1 MSTID
6 SQTSSTL
13 RQRWMRALSHADEL
27 TTYADLLTQESYQ
40 TIRPPEIGM
49 VMVRGRMGGSGA
61 PFNLGETTITRCAVR
76 GAEGY
81 VGFGYVVG
89 RDKRRAELAAMA
101 DAQLQGNRQDYW
113 MQTLILPLEQARQ
126 TKLATHQ
133 AEHAA
138 TRVEFFTLVR
148 GEDA

>member
-6 SQTSSTL
+6 SQASNTL
-13 RQRWMRALSHADEL
+13 RQRWMRTLSHADEL
-27 TTYADLLTQESYQ
+27 ASYTDLLTQESYQ

-49 VMVRGRMGGSGA
+49 VMVLGRMGGSGA
-61 PFNLGETTITRCAVR
+61 PFNLGETTIARCAVR
-76 GAEGY
+76 SAEGY

-89 RDKRRAELAAMA
+89 RDKCRAELAAMA
-101 DAQLQGNRQDYW
+101 DAQLQGGRQDYW

-126 TKLATHQ
+126 TKLAVHQ

-148 GEDA
+148 GENA